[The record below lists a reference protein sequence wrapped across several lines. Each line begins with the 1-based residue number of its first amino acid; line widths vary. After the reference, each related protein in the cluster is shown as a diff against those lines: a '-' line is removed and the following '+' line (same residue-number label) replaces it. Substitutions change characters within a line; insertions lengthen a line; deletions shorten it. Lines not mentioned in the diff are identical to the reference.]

1 MTAHQSAAPRVLHV
15 ITHLAMGGAE
25 NVALGL
31 IDSLRDD
38 IDFAL
43 FAVIDHAEP
52 GPVGQAM
59 AARLTDWGVPFAFGT
74 RRGFKSG
81 GVVQA
86 AWRLARMVRRFR
98 PDVIHVHTEI
108 PELTLAIAH
117 VLSPAVRATPILRT
131 VHNSVLWIDWAGIG
145 RWVTRRLAGAQAVA
159 VSRAAADADAAIL
172 PGRPR
177 AEVVHNGIVAQ
188 AAPAPTP
195 RDPSPLR
202 ILFAGRLVHQK
213 GADLLPAILG
223 EAHARTPRR
232 DVAVTIAGSGDLA
245 DMVARGVA
253 GIAPGWTIALTGPIA
268 NLAARLTD
276 HDIVLLPSR
285 FEGFPLL
292 PAEVLIAGV
301 PLVTTIAPG
310 LDELLPADYP
320 FHAASGDVA
329 TLGRL
334 LARVIDDLPAAR
346 AVAAGQGRVI
356 ATRFDPVVMAAA
368 YRDRYRLP
376 LAPPPAA

>member
-1 MTAHQSAAPRVLHV
+1 MTKRNSDRPRVLHV

-31 IDSLRDD
+31 IDSLRDEV
-38 IDFAL
+38 DFAL

-59 AARLTDWGVPFAFGT
+59 AARLTGWGVPFAFGT

-86 AWRLARMVRRFR
+86 AWNLARTVRRFR

-108 PELTLAIAH
+108 PELTLAIAQ
-117 VLSPAVRATPILRT
+117 VLSRAVRATAILRT

-145 RWVTRRLAGAQAVA
+145 RWVTRRLARAQAVA

-177 AEVVHNGIVAQ
+177 ADVVHNGIMAQ
-188 AAPAPTP
+188 AAPAPPP

-213 GADLLPAILG
+213 GADLLPAILAQ
-223 EAHARTPRR
+223 AHARTPRR

-245 DMVARGVA
+245 DTVARGVA
-253 GIAPGWTIALTGPIA
+253 GIAPGWTITLTGPIA
-268 NLAARLTD
+268 NLAAHLTE

-285 FEGFPLL
+285 FEGFGLL
-292 PAEVLIAGV
+292 PAETLIAGV
-301 PLVTTIAPG
+301 PLVTTTAPG
-310 LDELLPADYP
+310 LDEVVPADYP
-320 FHAASGDVA
+320 LAAPVEDVPSLA
-329 TLGRL
+329 QA
-334 LARVIDDLPAAR
+334 LARGIDDLPAAR
-346 AVAAGQGRVI
+346 AVAVMHGRALAI
-356 ATRFDPVVMAAA
+356 RFDSRSATDA
-368 YRDRYRLP
+368 YRARYRA
-376 LAPPPAA
+376 LAAR